1 MLGER
6 RRCNG
11 ARETHFGSSEFIVQ
25 SIFEI
30 CLSAIHNTR
39 VAVVQLGSKQR
50 YFRTGTQVLEKALSV
65 LASAYTSYG
74 HDDSS
79 RHFLGC
85 LDSWLAKRLL

>member
-6 RRCNG
+6 RRCKG

-39 VAVVQLGSKQR
+39 VAVVQLGSNQSK
-50 YFRTGTQVLEKALSV
+50 GTFVPVLK
-65 LASAYTSYG
+65 Y
-74 HDDSS
+74 S
-79 RHFLGC
+79 RKL
-85 LDSWLAKRLL
+85 